1 MAATGRGRPRAPRAL
16 SLLLVLGL
24 GLAACGGD
32 AAGSGS
38 TQLQWY
44 VFEEPGGSFTS
55 AAEACTEQ
63 SEGRYSIEIETLP
76 SDADQQREQ
85 LARRLAA
92 GDTAIDIIGM
102 DVIWTAEFAN
112 AGWIVPWEGDRATK
126 ATEGRLDPAVQSA
139 TWQDTLWAA
148 PFTSNA
154 QLLWYRTDVVDE
166 APGTW
171 TQLLDTAESLA
182 EEDQPHLVQVQGQRY
197 EGLTVFFASLVA
209 SAGGQILGDDGAE
222 VVLDREATIRAL
234 EVMQRLAT
242 SEVAPQGLSTSLEDD
257 NRLAFEAGDSAFMVN
272 YPFVWPSAQE
282 NATKIAENMG
292 WAQFPSLREGEPSHV
307 TIGGLNLGVSST
319 SEHQELAFEAAACLA
334 KPANQ
339 QQAAVKGGLLPTT
352 ESLYE
357 EQAVK
362 DAFPF
367 AEELRSALQEAVQRP
382 QTPAYADVSLAIAR
396 TIHPMRSID
405 PQADYE
411 RLREALERALRS
423 EGLL

>member
-1 MAATGRGRPRAPRAL
+1 M
-16 SLLLVLGL
+16 VLGL
-24 GLAACGGD
+24 GLTACGGG
-32 AAGSGS
+32 ASSGDGG
-38 TQLQWY
+38 TTLQWY
-44 VFEEPGGSFTS
+44 VFEEPGGSFTA
-55 AAEACTEQ
+55 AAEDCTER
-63 SEGRYSIEIETLP
+63 SAGRYTIEIETLP

-112 AGWIVPWEGDRATK
+112 AGWVVPWDGERAST
-126 ATEGRLDPAVQSA
+126 ATEGRLEPAVASA

-154 QLLWYRTDVVDE
+154 QLLWYRTDLVEE

-171 TQLLDTAESLA
+171 TQLLDTAERLA
-182 EEDQPHLVQVQGQRY
+182 DQGEPHLVQVQGQRY

-209 SAGGQILGDDGAE
+209 SAGGRILDGDGSE
-222 VVLDREATIRAL
+222 VVLDRDATLQAL

-242 SEVAPQGLSTSLEDD
+242 SEVAPKGLSTSLEDD

-282 NATKIAENMG
+282 NAEQVADAMG

-307 TIGGLNLGVSST
+307 TIGGLNLGVSTT
-319 SEHQELAFEAAACLA
+319 SQHRELAFEAAACLA
-334 KPANQ
+334 RPANQ
-339 QQAAVKGGLLPTT
+339 QRAAVKGGLLPTT

-357 EQAVK
+357 EQPVQ

-367 AEELRSALQEAVQRP
+367 AEELRAALQQAVQRP

-396 TIHPMRSID
+396 TLHPMRSIE
-405 PQADYE
+405 PEADYG